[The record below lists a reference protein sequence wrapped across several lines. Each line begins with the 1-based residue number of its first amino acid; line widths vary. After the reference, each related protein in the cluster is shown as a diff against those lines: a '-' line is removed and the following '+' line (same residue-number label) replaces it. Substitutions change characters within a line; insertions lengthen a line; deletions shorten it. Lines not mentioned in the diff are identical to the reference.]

1 MLEVRI
7 LLLFLSV
14 KITKF
19 RMILGKSLKKHLNR
33 KIPMGNILIAQKRKE
48 KEFDFSALYICD
60 DMF

>member
-19 RMILGKSLKKHLNR
+19 RMILGKSLKKNLKR
-33 KIPMGNILIAQKRKE
+33 KIPMGNILITQKRKE

>member
-7 LLLFLSV
+7 LLLFLSI

-19 RMILGKSLKKHLNR
+19 RMILGKSLIKRLKR